1 MGLNTSQYD
10 ALMREYDRNKLMH
23 KRQLDEKFNEIY
35 SKIPRIREINES
47 ISSISI
53 QGAKRMLLENVGTTE
68 DIKKQIEA
76 LSKEKASLLRQNGYP
91 EDYLTMEYTCP
102 KCQDTGYVGQNKC
115 SCLKNSI
122 IEILYEQSNIK
133 EILEKEN
140 FNTFSFKHYDN
151 NVKDAITGLTPLE
164 NMHEVV
170 KTCRDF
176 IDNFKAEANSASS
189 TTEIKHRSL
198 YLYGPTGVGK
208 TFLTNCIAK
217 ELIEASCSVIYV
229 SSIRLFELLAD
240 STFKKNAS
248 LEGKDLANNILDCDL
263 LIIDDL
269 GTEMVNSFTAASL
282 FNCINE
288 RHLRRKSVIISTNL
302 SLAELRQTYSERVFS
317 RITSNY
323 TLLKIYGD
331 DLRLKLR

>member
-1 MGLNTSQYD
+1 
-10 ALMREYDRNKLMH
+10 MREYDRNKLMH
-23 KRQLDEKFNEIY
+23 KRELDEKFNEIY
-35 SKIPRIREINES
+35 FKIPRIREINES

-53 QGAKRMLLENVGTTE
+53 QGAKRMLLEGEGTTE

-102 KCQDTGYVGQNKC
+102 KCQDTGYVGQHKC

-133 EILEKEN
+133 DVLEKEN

-151 NVKDAITGLTPLE
+151 DVKDSITGLTPLE

-170 KTCRDF
+170 KTCRDY
-176 IDNFKAEANSASS
+176 IDNFK
-189 TTEIKHRSL
+189 TEYRSL

-217 ELIEASCSVIYV
+217 ELIESSHSVIYV

-240 STFKKNAS
+240 STFKKNGS

>member
-1 MGLNTSQYD
+1 MGLTLSQYD
-10 ALMREYDRNKLMH
+10 ALMREYDRNKLVH
-23 KRQLDEKFNEIY
+23 KRELDEKFNEIY

-53 QGAKRMLLENVGTTE
+53 QGAKRMLLEGEGTTE

-76 LSKEKASLLRQNGYP
+76 LSKEKASLLRENGYP

-102 KCQDTGYVGQNKC
+102 KCQDTGYVGQHKC

-133 EILEKEN
+133 DVLEKEN

-151 NVKDAITGLTPLE
+151 DVKDSITGLTPLE
-164 NMHEVV
+164 NVHEVV
-170 KTCRDF
+170 KTCRDY
-176 IDNFKAEANSASS
+176 IDNFK
-189 TTEIKHRSL
+189 TEYRSL

-217 ELIEASCSVIYV
+217 ELIESSHSVIYV

-240 STFKKNAS
+240 STFKKNGS
-248 LEGKDLANNILDCDL
+248 LEGKD
-263 LIIDDL
+263 
-269 GTEMVNSFTAASL
+269 
-282 FNCINE
+282 
-288 RHLRRKSVIISTNL
+288 
-302 SLAELRQTYSERVFS
+302 
-317 RITSNY
+317 
-323 TLLKIYGD
+323 
-331 DLRLKLR
+331 

>member
-1 MGLNTSQYD
+1 MGLTVSQYD
-10 ALMREYDRNKLMH
+10 ALMREYDRTKLIH
-23 KRQLDEKFNEIY
+23 KRQLDDRFTEIY
-35 SKIPRIREINES
+35 SKIPRIKEINDS

-53 QGAKRMLLENVGTTE
+53 QSAKKMLLDGTGSIAE
-68 DIKKQIEA
+68 LKAQIEA
-76 LSKEKASLLRQNGYP
+76 LSQEKASLLRQNGYP
-91 EDYLTMEYTCP
+91 EDYLSMKYICN
-102 KCQDTGYVGQNKC
+102 KCQDTGYVGHDKC

-133 EILEKEN
+133 DVLEKEN
-140 FNTFSFKHYDN
+140 FNTFSFSHYDN
-151 NVKDAITGLTPLE
+151 NIKDSITNLTPLE
-164 NMHEVV
+164 NMHQVV
-170 KTCRDF
+170 KTCREY
-176 IDNFKAEANSASS
+176 IDNFS
-189 TTEIKHRSL
+189 TDYRSL

-217 ELIEASCSVIYV
+217 ELIENSNSVIYV
-229 SSIRLFELLAD
+229 SSIRLFEILANN
-240 STFKKNAS
+240 TFKKNGNDD
-248 LEGKDLANNILDCDL
+248 GKDLAANILDCDL

-269 GTEMVNSFTAASL
+269 GTEMVNSFTASAL

-302 SLAELRQTYSERVFS
+302 SLAELRSTYSERVFS

-331 DLRLKLR
+331 DLRMKLR

>member
-1 MGLNTSQYD
+1 
-10 ALMREYDRNKLMH
+10 MREYDRNKLMH
-23 KRQLDEKFNEIY
+23 KRELDEKFNEIY

-53 QGAKRMLLENVGTTE
+53 QGAKRMLLEGEGTTE

-76 LSKEKASLLRQNGYP
+76 LSKEKASLLRENGYP

-102 KCQDTGYVGQNKC
+102 KCQDTGYVDQHKC

-133 EILEKEN
+133 DVLEKEN

-151 NVKDAITGLTPLE
+151 DVKDSITGLTPLE

-170 KTCRDF
+170 KTCRDY
-176 IDNFKAEANSASS
+176 IDNFK
-189 TTEIKHRSL
+189 TEYRSL

-217 ELIEASCSVIYV
+217 ELIESSHSVIYV

-240 STFKKNAS
+240 STFKKNGS

>member
-1 MGLNTSQYD
+1 MGLTLSQYD

-23 KRQLDEKFNEIY
+23 KRELDEKFNEIY

-53 QGAKRMLLENVGTTE
+53 QGAKRMLLEGEGTTE

-102 KCQDTGYVGQNKC
+102 KCQDTGYVDQHKC

-133 EILEKEN
+133 EVLEKEN

-151 NVKDAITGLTPLE
+151 DVKDSITGLTPLE

-170 KTCRDF
+170 KTCRDY
-176 IDNFKAEANSASS
+176 IDNFK
-189 TTEIKHRSL
+189 TEYRSL

-217 ELIEASCSVIYV
+217 ELIESSHSVIYV

-240 STFKKNAS
+240 STFKKNGS

>member
-1 MGLNTSQYD
+1 
-10 ALMREYDRNKLMH
+10 MREYDRNKLMH
-23 KRQLDEKFNEIY
+23 KRELDEKFNEIY

-53 QGAKRMLLENVGTTE
+53 QGAKRMLLEGEGTTE

-102 KCQDTGYVGQNKC
+102 KCQDTGYVGQHKC

-133 EILEKEN
+133 DVLEKEN

-151 NVKDAITGLTPLE
+151 DVKDSITGLTPLE

-170 KTCRDF
+170 KTCRDY
-176 IDNFKAEANSASS
+176 IDNFK
-189 TTEIKHRSL
+189 TEYRSL

-217 ELIEASCSVIYV
+217 ELIESSHSVIYV

-240 STFKKNAS
+240 STFKKNGS

>member
-1 MGLNTSQYD
+1 MGLTLSQYD

-23 KRQLDEKFNEIY
+23 KRELDEKFNEIY

-53 QGAKRMLLENVGTTE
+53 QGAKRMLLEGEGTTE

-102 KCQDTGYVGQNKC
+102 KCQDTGDVGQHKC

-133 EILEKEN
+133 DVLEKEN

-151 NVKDAITGLTPLE
+151 DVKDSITGLTPLE

-170 KTCRDF
+170 KTCRDY
-176 IDNFKAEANSASS
+176 IDNFK
-189 TTEIKHRSL
+189 TEYRSL

-217 ELIEASCSVIYV
+217 ELIESSHSVIYV

-240 STFKKNAS
+240 STFKKNGS

>member
-1 MGLNTSQYD
+1 MGLTLSQYD

-23 KRQLDEKFNEIY
+23 KRELDEKFNEIY

-53 QGAKRMLLENVGTTE
+53 QGAKRMLLEGEGTTE

-102 KCQDTGYVGQNKC
+102 KCQDTGYVGQHKC

-133 EILEKEN
+133 EVLEKEN

-151 NVKDAITGLTPLE
+151 DVKDSITGLTPLE

-170 KTCRDF
+170 KTCRDY
-176 IDNFKAEANSASS
+176 IDNFK
-189 TTEIKHRSL
+189 TEYRSL

-217 ELIEASCSVIYV
+217 ELIESSHSVIYV

-240 STFKKNAS
+240 STFKKNGS

>member
-1 MGLNTSQYD
+1 MGLTLSQYD

-23 KRQLDEKFNEIY
+23 KRELDEKFNEIY

-53 QGAKRMLLENVGTTE
+53 QGAKRMLLEGEGTTE

-102 KCQDTGYVGQNKC
+102 KCQDTGYVGQHKC

-133 EILEKEN
+133 DVLEKEN

-151 NVKDAITGLTPLE
+151 DVKDSITGLTPLE

-170 KTCRDF
+170 KTCRDY
-176 IDNFKAEANSASS
+176 IDNFK
-189 TTEIKHRSL
+189 TEYRSL

-217 ELIEASCSVIYV
+217 ELIESSHSVIYV

-240 STFKKNAS
+240 STFKKNGS